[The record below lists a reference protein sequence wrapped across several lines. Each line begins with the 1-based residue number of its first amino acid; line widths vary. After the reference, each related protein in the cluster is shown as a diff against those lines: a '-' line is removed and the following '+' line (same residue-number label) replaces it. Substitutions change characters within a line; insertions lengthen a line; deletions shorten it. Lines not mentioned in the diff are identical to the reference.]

1 MNWVYS
7 CQTMLSA
14 PMSINSRL
22 AALKMVIT
30 ALDEVQ
36 TFNGNL
42 PAYDDAGEGGGAA
55 PEKFMALVKKYAGK
69 RVEDS
74 ELVAVIDVHGR
85 IVS

>member
-1 MNWVYS
+1 
-7 CQTMLSA
+7 
-14 PMSINSRL
+14 MSINSRL

-55 PEKFMALVKKYAGK
+55 PETFMALVKQYAGN

-74 ELVAVIDVHGR
+74 ELVEVIDSMDVLFPEYEF
-85 IVS
+85 SWK

>member
-1 MNWVYS
+1 
-7 CQTMLSA
+7 
-14 PMSINSRL
+14 MSINSRL

-55 PEKFMALVKKYAGK
+55 PETFMALV
-69 RVEDS
+69 
-74 ELVAVIDVHGR
+74 
-85 IVS
+85 

>member
-1 MNWVYS
+1 
-7 CQTMLSA
+7 
-14 PMSINSRL
+14 MSINSRL

-55 PEKFMALVKKYAGK
+55 PETFMALVKQYAGN

-74 ELVAVIDVHGR
+74 ELVAVIDSMAVLFPDYR
-85 IVS
+85 FAWK